1 MKRKVLALLMVTAM
15 GCSLLGGCGSEQ
27 ETSERGISAKEK
39 VDDGIVDLKVWAD
52 ADSQALV
59 EELIAG
65 FTAKY
70 GSEAKFNITYE
81 AQGEADCRDVLLG
94 DLKAAADVFCFADD
108 QLNSMLAGGT
118 LSPVPNASEVAAA
131 NTAESVEA
139 SSYKGTLYAYPM
151 TADNGYFMYYNKNYF
166 TEEDVQTFD
175 GMLAVCA
182 ANGKKM
188 TMDLSSGWYL
198 YSFFGQTGM
207 EMKLNPDGVTNF
219 CNWNES
225 GVVAGADV
233 AQAILDICKHPG
245 FKSGGDADLIA
256 GANDDTV
263 IAGVSGVW
271 NAMAIKEAWGDDYGA
286 VKLPTYTVAGQQ
298 LQMASFT
305 GFKMVGVNA
314 YSEEVE
320 WAHKFADYMTNEDSQ
335 NLRFAMRNQGP
346 SNIKAAASE
355 EVSKVPAILAVIDQS
370 QYGTLQRVGNSYWGA
385 CTEFT
390 DVLVAGNPQGKTMQ
404 ELMDVLVNGITLSVA
419 Q

>member
-1 MKRKVLALLMVTAM
+1 MKRKVLALLLVTTM
-15 GCSLLGGCGSEQ
+15 GCGLFGGCGSAE
-27 ETSERGISAKEK
+27 EGADRGISAKEE
-39 VDDGIVDLKVWAD
+39 VDDGVVDLTVWAD
-52 ADSQALV
+52 AESLPLM
-59 EELIAG
+59 EELVKG
-65 FTAKY
+65 FQAKY
-70 GSEAKFNITYE
+70 GSQAKFNITLG

-94 DLKAAADVFCFADD
+94 DINGGADVFCFADD
-108 QLNSMLAGGT
+108 QLNSMIAGGA
-118 LSPVPNASEVAAA
+118 LSPVPNAAEVSAA

-139 SSYKGTLYAYPM
+139 STYKGTLYAYPM

-166 TEEDVQTFD
+166 TEEDVATFD
-175 GMLAVCA
+175 GMLAVCE

-225 GVVAGADV
+225 GTVAGADV
-233 AQAILDICKHPG
+233 AQAILDICRRPG
-245 FKSGGDADLIA
+245 FLAGGDADLVA
-256 GANDDTV
+256 GANNDTV

-298 LQMASFT
+298 IQMASFT

-385 CTEFT
+385 CTDFSAT
-390 DVLVAGNPQGKTMQ
+390 LVAGNPDGTLMQ
-404 ELMDVLVNGITLSVA
+404 ELMDVLVLGITETVA